1 MLNIDVT
8 VIPAWLWHSAWHG
21 FRGAVV
27 AGASTAT
34 GIVVAT
40 KSMPANWEWVVI
52 GAAILVGFVNGAE
65 SGQSEPM

>member
-1 MLNIDVT
+1 
-8 VIPAWLWHSAWHG
+8 
-21 FRGAVV
+21 V

-40 KSMPANWEWVVI
+40 KSMPVNWEWVVI